1 MAEIIIYGAS
11 DDLIEIEGA
20 ISEEFD
26 IYERTTLILAAP
38 SGDELAVILEFG
50 PHEWEINVRAT
61 SGNGKSPSW
70 PIRFGERPG
79 CEGDPAVFIGAPVGT
94 TLTKKDN

>member
-11 DDLIEIEGA
+11 DDLIEIGGA

-38 SGDELAVILEFG
+38 NGDELAVILEYG

-61 SGNGKSPSW
+61 SGDGKSPSW
-70 PIRFGERPG
+70 PIRFGDRPDR
-79 CEGDPAVFIGAPVGT
+79 EGDPAVFIDAPAGT
-94 TLTKKDN
+94 SLTKENN